1 MAIFARPLRALP
13 SLEHTPALR
22 VTRAF
27 VAELCN
33 GDDQARDDEPA
44 HCIQPESD
52 LPLAVKA
59 AALTAAAHCAMRHSH
74 SGPTQSQCE
83 GPGAVR
89 RTAPSQPA
97 HLKRRTAQVEGGALP
112 LRKKRGPGGALRKKR
127 GAVRIKKRRTAHK
140 KEAHCA

>member
-1 MAIFARPLRALP
+1 MLRASCGEGQREKDWRRLRD
-13 SLEHTPALR
+13 ER

-52 LPLAVKA
+52 LPLAGKAAALTA

-83 GPGAVR
+83 GPM
-89 RTAPSQPA
+89 
-97 HLKRRTAQVEGGALP
+97 AQC
-112 LRKKRGPGGALRKKR
+112 GALRR
-127 GAVRIKKRRTAHK
+127 ANRRT
-140 KEAHCA
+140 